1 MPENWLQP
9 TIRPPL
15 PTGPYV
21 VAGVSRA
28 GSAAALALK
37 AIVPER
43 EIWVYDDLPYSSHA
57 EITLKA
63 IAELGLRRLE
73 LEDGKLPP
81 TLDFDGGALV
91 KSPGI
96 RDDAAIVRA
105 ARSTGMVVIDEAELG
120 WRLDTRPQVGVTG
133 TNGKST
139 TAMLTAQ
146 LLRSAGRAPIVA
158 GNSTF
163 GPPLSAA
170 AAEPG
175 DVVVAE
181 LSSFQLESCTDLM
194 SEAAIFTNL
203 TEDHIYRH
211 GTRDRYADCKRSL
224 FIRDDRTVGVAAIGV
239 DQEFGRSLA
248 DELEAAGSTVVRF
261 GADQSAQRRVL
272 VAADT
277 PGDGVIAVSEGDG
290 TREIPSKLLGWHN
303 ALNVAGAL
311 AISDALGLDA
321 DATAS
326 ALSAASPLPGRFE
339 LVEGPG
345 GVDAIVDYAHN
356 PDGVAMSLDAGRAIL
371 RARGGGS
378 LIAVLS
384 SLSFVGAD
392 QAFALGRAARERAD
406 ALVLT
411 SNRWTLSDRFDEL
424 TAGLLEGAQSR
435 GGGTLAVEYDRRDAI
450 ATAVQLAAP
459 GDLVMVLERG
469 SAAGRLFDRN
479 DQPVVFDDREVALE
493 LIAEIHPG

>member
-194 SEAAIFTNL
+194 SPTSPR
-203 TEDHIYRH
+203 TTST
-211 GTRDRYADCKRSL
+211 GTAHATATPIASAV
-224 FIRDDRTVGVAAIGV
+224 FSSATTGPSAS
-239 DQEFGRSLA
+239 Q
-248 DELEAAGSTVVRF
+248 
-261 GADQSAQRRVL
+261 QSAWIR
-272 VAADT
+272 
-277 PGDGVIAVSEGDG
+277 
-290 TREIPSKLLGWHN
+290 N
-303 ALNVAGAL
+303 
-311 AISDALGLDA
+311 SDALSPTSSRRLDPRSS
-321 DATAS
+321 AS
-326 ALSAASPLPGRFE
+326 APIKVPSGAYSSPPIRQ
-339 LVEGPG
+339 
-345 GVDAIVDYAHN
+345 
-356 PDGVAMSLDAGRAIL
+356 AM
-371 RARGGGS
+371 
-378 LIAVLS
+378 
-384 SLSFVGAD
+384 
-392 QAFALGRAARERAD
+392 E
-406 ALVLT
+406 
-411 SNRWTLSDRFDEL
+411 
-424 TAGLLEGAQSR
+424 
-435 GGGTLAVEYDRRDAI
+435 
-450 ATAVQLAAP
+450 
-459 GDLVMVLERG
+459 
-469 SAAGRLFDRN
+469 
-479 DQPVVFDDREVALE
+479 
-493 LIAEIHPG
+493 